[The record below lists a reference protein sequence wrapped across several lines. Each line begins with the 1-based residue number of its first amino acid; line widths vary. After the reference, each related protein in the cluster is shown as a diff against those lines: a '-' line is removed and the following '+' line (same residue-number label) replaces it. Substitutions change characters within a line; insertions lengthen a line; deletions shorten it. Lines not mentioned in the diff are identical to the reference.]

1 MTAPGSRQ
9 DALSYGLRP
18 SGFPLCALGVLS
30 GCYVFQHAEQGQD
43 GLATQGRDA
52 LATEAVLHPF
62 FRFLSFLSA
71 KVALVAAG
79 AMRPMTRALEIGSL
93 PGYHEWSISQEH
105 SR

>member
-1 MTAPGSRQ
+1 LTVPGSRQ

-62 FRFLSFLSA
+62 FRFLSA
-71 KVALVAAG
+71 KAVLVAAG
-79 AMRPMTRALEIGSL
+79 AMRPMTRALEIGCL
-93 PGYHEWSISQEH
+93 PGYYERSTSQEH